1 MFIPSGKMPRIA
13 ASIIVLGIVA
23 LAVIAF
29 MRQPVGDYFVRR
41 VTTRLTVGD
50 APLNLLVIANN
61 ARNVP
66 ANQPLGLGTAAG
78 QADVILVLHVDPMQ
92 RGIWAITIPRDALVA
107 QPHWHNPIPKIK
119 TLFFMG
125 NQETPQT
132 GPQETAHAVSAL
144 TGLPIN
150 GYLVANF
157 AGFRDAVDFL
167 GGIDVNVRQRLY
179 DPQNS
184 HADFQPGPQHMNGA
198 QALAFVRIRQNQV
211 GNDYRINDFQRMN
224 AEVQV
229 LSLIRAKLFD
239 PKNAALLLPRFVAH
253 MRPDIATNLSQE
265 QLLRVGLA
273 MVGVSI
279 TEVPLATIN
288 DSMQL
293 ASASIPGINA
303 DGAITGA
310 SYDVLDPRDVCR
322 RLQHFGA
329 RNCTTGLPPQSLG
342 EISVRVHGTQ
352 RLAARLRKL
361 GFRHITVVGAPTG
374 EARIVYTEG
383 NAWGAWTAA
392 RVIGGGAVTV
402 EPGASPGGEITAYE

>member
-1 MFIPSGKMPRIA
+1 MFIHSGKMLGIA
-13 ASIIVLGIVA
+13 ASVVALGIFA
-23 LAVIAF
+23 LAVITF
-29 MRQPVGDYFVRR
+29 TRQPNGDYFVRR

-61 ARNVP
+61 ARSVP

-92 RGIWAITIPRDALVA
+92 RGIWAITIPRDTLVA

-132 GPQETAHAVSAL
+132 GPQETAHAVSRL

-157 AGFRDAVDFL
+157 AGFQDAVDFL
-167 GGIDVNVRQRLY
+167 GGIDVNVRRRLY

-184 HADFQPGPQHMNGA
+184 HADFQPGLQHMNGA
-198 QALAFVRIRQNQV
+198 QALAFVRIRQNQA
-211 GNDYRINDFQRMN
+211 GNDYRVNDFQRMN

-239 PKNAALLLPRFVAH
+239 PKHAALLFTRFVAR
-253 MRPDIATNLSQE
+253 MQPDIATNLSQE

-273 MVGVSI
+273 MVGVPI
-279 TEVPLATIN
+279 TEVSLDTID

-293 ASASIPGINA
+293 ASARIPGVNA
-303 DGAITGA
+303 DGIITGA
-310 SYDVLDPRDVCR
+310 SYDVLDPEDVCR
-322 RLQHFGA
+322 RLQRFGA
-329 RNCTTGLPPQSLG
+329 RNCTTGIPSRSLRD
-342 EISVRVHGTQ
+342 ISIHVHGTQ
-352 RLAARLRKL
+352 RLAARLRTL
-361 GFRHITVVGAPTG
+361 GFRHVTIVGAPTG
-374 EARIVYTEG
+374 EARIVYTGE

-392 RVIGGGAVTV
+392 RAIGGGAVTV
-402 EPGASPGGEITAYE
+402 EPGMSAEVEIIAYE